1 MSSEL
6 SRPSTFE
13 GFPPNPRV
21 PAGLEDVTPEWLTAA
36 LRSTG
41 ALGDATVASI
51 DAANMTEGR
60 GFAGTLARLSV
71 RYTAPEPGAPHSL
84 IVKLPT
90 ENRVMRGV
98 ARANGIYESEV
109 RFYERI
115 SSLIELRTPR
125 PYYSSF
131 DSDTGDFVLLLE
143 DLAPA
148 RAGDQIAGCSEE
160 EAALAV
166 TEIARFHAAW
176 WETESLAELDWMRRP
191 DRDTAG
197 FERLYQRSWARLKSD
212 TGDVL
217 PGPLPDVAERLGRN
231 VAAVRGVTAQP
242 PQTLVH
248 GDFRLD
254 NMFFGV
260 RGGAAFAVVDW
271 QLFRRGRGVFDV
283 AWFLSGCLNP
293 DTRKSWEQDLLG
305 LYVSTLAQNGVAD
318 YGLERCVED
327 YRLSLLS
334 CLMLGVIA
342 AAAADRDTER
352 GQALFKAL
360 MSRIASAVDDH
371 HVTELMPKG

>member
-1 MSSEL
+1 MSEL
-6 SRPSTFE
+6 DSRRTYE
-13 GFPPNPRV
+13 GFLLHPRV
-21 PAGLEDVTPEWLTAA
+21 PTGLEGVTPEWLTGA

-41 ALGDATVASI
+41 TIADAAVASI
-51 DAANMTEGR
+51 DAAGMSEGR

-71 RYTAPEPGAPHSL
+71 RYSVPETGAPGSL

-90 ENRVMRGV
+90 ENRVMGSV

-109 RFYERI
+109 LFYERI
-115 SSLIELRTPR
+115 FSRIELRTPR

-148 RAGDQIAGCSEE
+148 RAGDQLAGCSVE

-176 WETESLAELDWMRRP
+176 WETESLAELDWMRRA
-191 DRDTAG
+191 DRDSAG
-197 FERLYQRSWARLKSD
+197 FERLYQRSWERLKAE
-212 TGDVL
+212 TGDGL
-217 PGPLPDVAERLGRN
+217 PAPLPEVAERLRRN
-231 VAAVRGVTAQP
+231 VAAVRSMAAQP

-254 NMFFGV
+254 NMFFDV
-260 RGGAAFAVVDW
+260 EGGAPFAVVDW
-271 QLFRRGRGVFDV
+271 QLFRRGRGLFDV
-283 AWFLSGCLNP
+283 AWFLSGCLSP
-293 DTRKSWEQDLLG
+293 DTRRSWEKDLLG
-305 LYVSTLAQNGVAD
+305 LYVSTLAQNGVVGYD
-318 YGLERCVED
+318 LERCMED
-327 YRLSLLS
+327 YRLSILS

-352 GQALFKAL
+352 GQDLFEAL

>member
-1 MSSEL
+1 MDN
-6 SRPSTFE
+6 RRTYE
-13 GFPPNPRV
+13 GSPPHPRV
-21 PAGLEDVTPEWLTAA
+21 PAGLKGITPEWLTGA

-41 ALGDATVASI
+41 TIADATVASI

-71 RYTAPEPGAPHSL
+71 QYSVHETGAPGSV

-115 SSLIELRTPR
+115 SSRIELRTPR
-125 PYYSSF
+125 PYYSTF
-131 DSDTGDFVLLLE
+131 DTDTGDFVLLLE
-143 DLAPA
+143 DLAPG
-148 RAGDQIAGCSEE
+148 RAGDQLAGCSME

-166 TEIARFHAAW
+166 TEIARFHASW
-176 WETESLAELDWMRRP
+176 WETESLAELDWLRRT
-191 DRDTAG
+191 DRDSAG
-197 FERLYQRSWARLKSD
+197 FERLHQRSWARLKSE

-217 PGPLPDVAERLGRN
+217 PDPLPDVAERLGRN
-231 VAAVRGVTAQP
+231 VAAIRNVTAKP

-254 NMFFGV
+254 NMFFDV
-260 RGGAAFAVVDW
+260 PGGAAFAVVDW
-271 QLFRRGRGVFDV
+271 QLFRRGLGVFDV
-283 AWFLSGCLNP
+283 SWFLSGCLSP
-293 DTRKSWEQDLLG
+293 DTRRSWEQDLLG
-305 LYVSTLAQNGVAD
+305 LYVSTLAQNGVVGYD
-318 YGLERCVED
+318 LERCLED

-334 CLMLGVIA
+334 CLMLGIIA
-342 AAAADRDTER
+342 GAAADRDTER
-352 GQALFKAL
+352 GQALFETL

-371 HVTELMPKG
+371 QVTELMPKG